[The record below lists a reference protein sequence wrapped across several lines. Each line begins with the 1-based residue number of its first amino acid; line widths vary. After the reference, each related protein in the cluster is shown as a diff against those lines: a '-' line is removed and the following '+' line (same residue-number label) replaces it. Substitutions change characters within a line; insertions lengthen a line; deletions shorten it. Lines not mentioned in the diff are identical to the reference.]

1 MNHWTIIPQRGLAT
15 GKARLADVLGARER
29 RALNARLLKQALAA
43 VADSHAGLARVV
55 VASAGEDTL
64 EFARGAGAWALA
76 DPPGARLNEALENA
90 RDVVR
95 ERGANS
101 ILVMSA
107 DLPHA
112 TRAAVAHLRG
122 AVPEGDAAIVADKH
136 GTGTN
141 ALLLPAALPLSFAFG
156 PGSLARH
163 VEAVDALG
171 VRVLV
176 WRDPALAL
184 DIDLPGEYAAW
195 AREAA

>member
-1 MNHWTIIPQRGLAT
+1 MNHWAIIPQRGLAT

-29 RALNARLLKQALAA
+29 RALNARLLKRALAA
-43 VADSHAGLARVV
+43 VADSQVGLARVV

-64 EFARGAGAWALA
+64 EFARAAGAWALA

-90 RDVVR
+90 RDLVR

-112 TRAAVAHLRG
+112 TRAAVAHLRR
-122 AVPEGDAAIVADKH
+122 AVPEGGAAIVADKH

-141 ALLLPAALPLSFAFG
+141 ALLLPASLPVSFAFG

-171 VRVLV
+171 VRALV